1 MLHQKLILRVG
12 AFHRSLTSDTGSQGV
27 NAVLLL
33 WCSPVYHVNVAREV
47 DNSFFPRLAHAA
59 EAAFSA
65 YEQRASVRAAT
76 ANDGFY
82 EWQRLRGYQRS
93 VPAFTRMPEFAQL
106 ESLIYSKCID
116 VLRACRVA
124 PALIDLVESGALST
138 DIWTSVHRDGS
149 SHGTPALA

>member
-1 MLHQKLILRVG
+1 M
-12 AFHRSLTSDTGSQGV
+12 SDAW
-27 NAVLLL
+27 AVEQ
-33 WCSPVYHVNVAREV
+33 V
-47 DNSFFPRLAHAA
+47 LAT
-59 EAAFSA
+59 
-65 YEQRASVRAAT
+65 T

-93 VPAFTRMPEFAQL
+93 IPAFTRMPEFAQL